1 MSQPAVFV
9 ILVNWNRKDDTLE
22 CLHSLANVTYPR
34 MHIVLVDNASTD
46 DSVANVKREFPSVNL
61 IRNRSNLR
69 FAGGNNV
76 GIAHALGKGADYV
89 LLLNNDTVVDPD
101 FLTRL
106 VNTAEQAPTNGMV
119 GGKIYYYGDRNR
131 IWYAG
136 GRIEWWKGWI
146 SHIGLREEDRGQHDK
161 SAQVDYI
168 TGCCLLVKRL
178 VIETVG
184 MLDERFFMYGE
195 DVDWC
200 LRAQRAG
207 FHLLYEPGAKVWH
220 KLSASSGGHFSWYKN
235 WNKLRST
242 LRLAARYANPFQWVT
257 IPVMLPLCVLWQF
270 VGMSRHRRSR

>member
-46 DSVANVKREFPSVNL
+46 DSVANVKQEFPSVDL

-200 LRAQRAG
+200 LRAQRVG